1 MLSQVK
7 KLKDVKQDK
16 IEPRNE
22 PENKDDKIKLDS
34 QKTNVREENQ
44 CFTNKIDELIE
55 DVKNLREENSIHLNT
70 IKDLDNDNEVLQN
83 EVRILRVKLEKQG
96 NKTQE
101 VKKQLRAL
109 ESKNS
114 DVQTNDQASRH

>member
-22 PENKDDKIKLDS
+22 PENKDDKIELDS
-34 QKTNVREENQ
+34 QKTNVREENR
-44 CFTNKIDELIE
+44 CLTNKIHELIE
-55 DVKNLREENSIHLNT
+55 DVKNLREDNSIHLIT
-70 IKDLDNDNEVLQN
+70 IKDLDNDKEVLQN
-83 EVRILRVKLEKQG
+83 EVHILRVKLEKQG

-101 VKKQLRAL
+101 VK
-109 ESKNS
+109 
-114 DVQTNDQASRH
+114 